1 MKFEEK
7 IEILRVSGLNIKVLT
22 DETFLINIKG
32 TNLYHRDYAEGGE
45 GHLSQSDEDIECMV
59 YTREEYILSESEIL
73 ESIYFNDFEAI
84 LKKSFQNSSNL
95 IDLIFTES
103 LALKIAE
110 EQVDNRYL
118 TKYNCLTFGNE
129 EIIEGNLY
137 IVPR

>member
-32 TNLYHRDYAEGGE
+32 TNLYHRDYAEG
-45 GHLSQSDEDIECMV
+45 LSQSDKDIECMV

-95 IDLIFTES
+95 IDLIFTKS